1 MNLPTWF
8 KKHDII
14 ANVIWANCER
24 DIDMYVVFRKKF
36 VTENETC
43 SIKIFADTYYN
54 LYVDG
59 SFIHRGPVRRHENTA
74 EYDKLSLCLEKGEHT
89 VAVLVH
95 HLGAKVAGHRTGE
108 KNFWCEI
115 ETENGTIISDES
127 WKAKY
132 LDAMITDGRI
142 FSHYDYV
149 EDIDMKK
156 FPKGFMNPDF
166 DDSNWENALVLFK
179 AESENDI
186 HKNYRQRTMKLFSYL
201 TEKGELMKTGTFKDM
216 PVEGPHYS
224 HKFFGRVRDQE
235 TNDGNY
241 YLYKFEKTISGTI
254 KVEYECEDDSEII
267 IGYDDQLTEDGFVK
281 PNRWIRYADRF
292 LTEKGRGEA
301 EILFPRGFMYVL
313 LDASKGCKILNVT
326 AIKEVY
332 PYEEKKSFFAD
343 NKLLNDIFDVSVR
356 TQQVCTIDGFTDC
369 VNRER
374 VLWLGDAYFDCMGN
388 YYSTFDKGLLLTTI
402 YEHAM
407 GRSEKGALG
416 GYNSS
421 NMRPNWLLMPSYNLM
436 YLEMVI
442 DYLLYTGDEI
452 NILPL
457 KDTIKG
463 IIKYILS
470 NINEKGVFDTEYV
483 GCSNYWDW
491 GYSEPD
497 GENVKFGAY
506 FAFIVDRMKELDFFN
521 DIITPEI
528 LVAVEKIREVSH
540 EIFFDKEKKVYRDTS
555 CSKLTTQ
562 AATSYAV
569 LGNIKGSE
577 NYKELFNNITDEK
590 MLDAIPIGENQ
601 ENENGEPD
609 LNKILPA
616 ATMYGATVT
625 ARTMFIK
632 GLYSEGLKYLTE
644 VWGEF
649 AHLPT
654 LPELRRNGAN
664 NTACHGWSASP
675 AYLLPM
681 YILGIRPLKEG
692 YNEALF
698 QIPNFE
704 NNEVTGANGS
714 VITPKGEI
722 KAAYTKYEG
731 FIKADVFVPKD
742 IKLTVK
748 YKEKEYLL
756 IEGANTVYI
765 KA

>member
-1 MNLPTWF
+1 MNLPTCF

-74 EYDKLSLCLEKGEHT
+74 EYDKLSLCFEKGEHT

-115 ETENGTIISDES
+115 ETENGKIITDES

-132 LDAMITDGRI
+132 LDAMTTDGRI
-142 FSHYDYV
+142 FSHFDFV

-156 FPKGFMNPDF
+156 FPIGFMNPDF
-166 DDSNWENALVLFK
+166 DDSAWENALVLFK
-179 AESENDI
+179 AESENDV

-201 TEKGELMKTGTFKDM
+201 TEKGELMKAGTFKDM
-216 PVEGPHYS
+216 PVEEDHFT
-224 HKFFGRVRDQE
+224 HKIFGRVRDE
-235 TNDGNY
+235 AEADGNY
-241 YLYKFEKTISGTI
+241 SLYKFEKTISGTVKI
-254 KVEYECEDDSEII
+254 AYECEEDSEII
-267 IGYDDQLTEDGFVK
+267 VAYDDQLTPEGFVK
-281 PNRWIRYADRF
+281 PDRWSKYADRF
-292 LTEKGRGEA
+292 LVEKGKGEA
-301 EILFPRGFMYVL
+301 EVLFPRGFVYVL
-313 LDASKGCKILNVT
+313 VDASKGCKILSVT
-326 AIKEVY
+326 ATKEVY

-388 YYSTFDKGLLLTTI
+388 YYSTFDKGLLLTTL

-407 GRSEKGALG
+407 GQTECGALG

-421 NMRPNWLLMPSYNLM
+421 NIKPNWLLMLSYNLM
-436 YLEMVI
+436 YLEMVT
-442 DYLLYTGDEI
+442 DYLLYTGDEE
-452 NILPL
+452 NLLPL
-457 KDTIKG
+457 KETVKKLIA
-463 IIKYILS
+463 YAVS
-470 NINEKGVFDTEYV
+470 NINGRGVFDTNYK

-491 GYSEPD
+491 GYSEPE
-497 GENVKFGAY
+497 GENLKYCGY
-506 FAFIVDRMKELDFFN
+506 FAFIVDRMKEFDFFN

-528 LVAVEKIREVSH
+528 LAAVEKMREVSH

-625 ARTMFIK
+625 ARAMFVK

-698 QIPNFE
+698 NIPHFDNDE
-704 NNEVTGANGS
+704 ITSSKGS